1 MARVFISHA
10 HGDEALARRIA
21 ALLRDALN
29 LDPTEFFLSSQG
41 GRGVAP
47 AANIREEIFS
57 TLSEVPALVVLVTPQ
72 SAGRPWVWLEAG
84 HRLGRPDR
92 SNPLFLVPSERHVGL
107 LQPVADLRCIRLD
120 DDDDLIELVNA
131 VGANVGETPADV
143 LSYKP
148 ALDELAH
155 ASRTAYST
163 AGERWATTSLW
174 LRRYA
179 PALAIALVAM
189 VGGLYAWSAIG
200 AANRAAE
207 DANRAAEEA
216 RQHAAKLESDLS
228 GANDV
233 VNEEVSRTAARYLQ
247 LKGVVTW
254 RDEPIEGARVVASL
268 KTAADGCGPPDCVA
282 DETTSDG
289 RFLLDL
295 TKIGAIKDD
304 EILLR
309 VTAPDFDAFSRRV
322 KLDVR
327 AIDVAV
333 PAHIVALTRAR
344 PGGP

>member
-10 HGDEALARRIA
+10 HHDEALARRIE

-47 AANIREEIFS
+47 AANIREEIFT
-57 TLSEVPALVVLVTPQ
+57 TLSDVPALMVLVTPQ

-92 SNPLFLVPSERHVGL
+92 SNPLFLVPSQRYVSL
-107 LQPVADLRCIRLD
+107 LQPVSDLRCICLD
-120 DDDDLIELVNA
+120 HDDDLHEMVKA
-131 VGANVGETPADV
+131 VGASVGKPPADV

-148 ALDELAH
+148 ALGELAQ
-155 ASRTAYST
+155 AAKTAYSPG
-163 AGERWATTSLW
+163 AEQRLRAVAWA
-174 LRRYA
+174 RRYA
-179 PALAIALVAM
+179 PALLIAIVALIGAV
-189 VGGLYAWSAIG
+189 YAKSLVD
-200 AANRAAE
+200 AANRATE
-207 DANRAAEEA
+207 DATRQADAA
-216 RQHAAKLESDLS
+216 RKQTAKLESELS
-228 GANDV
+228 GANEV
-233 VNEEVSRTAARYLQ
+233 VNEEVSKTAARYLQ

-254 RDEPIEGARVVASL
+254 RDKPVEGAHVVASL
-268 KTAADGCGPPDCVA
+268 QKAAAEGCAPPDCIA

-344 PGGP
+344 P